1 MGEKELDK
9 VIREIFDKH
18 RIPYEGIYES
28 RARADLIN
36 LITKSNIELLTR
48 LKRKIE
54 YNENGQNKA
63 INAAIKYFRE
73 QLRNSMND

>member
-1 MGEKELDK
+1 MGKEELDK
-9 VIREIFDKH
+9 AIREIFDKH
-18 RIPYEGIYES
+18 RISYEGIYES
-28 RARADLIN
+28 RARVDLIN

-63 INAAIKYFRE
+63 INAAIKHFRE